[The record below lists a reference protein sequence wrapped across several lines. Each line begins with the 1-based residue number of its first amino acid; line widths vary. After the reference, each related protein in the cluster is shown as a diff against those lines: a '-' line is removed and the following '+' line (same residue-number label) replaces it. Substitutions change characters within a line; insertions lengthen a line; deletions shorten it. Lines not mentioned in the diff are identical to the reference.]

1 MMIDTRFLKRK
12 YKLNPDDICYI
23 GANEGQEL
31 PEMIQEFPDSKIHCF
46 EPQRKPFKILVK
58 NFETNKNIY
67 FYNFALGQEDRKL
80 KIFKNTNNKN
90 MSSSILHPKEHKKY
104 HPNVLFEGE
113 EIISQK
119 IFSNLNL
126 QNINYLNMDVQGY
139 ELEVLKG
146 FESLE
151 TIKYIKTEVN
161 RKELYEE
168 NVLVQDLDKFLKE
181 HSFVRVETIWH
192 NRTIPWGDAF
202 YIRRNEITKIMKLSS
217 TLKNKIQSIKGYFW
231 ILSLLIKF
239 KIVKK

>member
-1 MMIDTRFLKRK
+1 
-12 YKLNPDDICYI
+12 
-23 GANEGQEL
+23 
-31 PEMIQEFPDSKIHCF
+31 
-46 EPQRKPFKILVK
+46 
-58 NFETNKNIY
+58 
-67 FYNFALGQEDRKL
+67 
-80 KIFKNTNNKN
+80 
-90 MSSSILHPKEHKKY
+90 
-104 HPNVLFEGE
+104 
-113 EIISQK
+113 
-119 IFSNLNL
+119 
-126 QNINYLNMDVQGY
+126 MDVQGY

-168 NVLVQDLDKFLKE
+168 NVLVKDLDKYLKE